1 MSEIKAVVF
10 DMGNVLLDWN
20 PRHLYRE
27 LIADE
32 AEMEHFLA
40 NICTMEWHHAHDQGG
55 KTFKENADLL
65 SAQYP
70 QHEELIRAWGDRWLD
85 MIKCRIEGTYDLVAD
100 LQAAGFKL
108 FGLTNVPDEKF
119 DDLNAA
125 FRVFEGFHDVVV
137 SGRENCAKPD
147 PAIYELLEQR
157 TGHAGAE
164 LVFLDD
170 LPRNIEA
177 ARARGWHG
185 VVFEHP
191 EQATADL
198 RALGL
203 KF

>member
-40 NICTMEWHHAHDQGG
+40 NICTMEWHFAHDQGG

-65 SAQYP
+65 SAEFP
-70 QHEELIRAWGDRWLD
+70 EHEALIRAWGDRWLD
-85 MIKCRIEGTYDLVAD
+85 MIKGRIEGTYDLIAE
-100 LQAAGFKL
+100 LQAADFKL
-108 FGLTNVPDEKF
+108 FGLTNVPDEGF
-119 DDLNAA
+119 DELNAA
-125 FRVFEGFHDVVV
+125 FRVFDGFHDVIV

-147 PAIYELLEQR
+147 PKIYRLLEQR
-157 TGHAGAE
+157 TGHDGAE

-170 LPRNIEA
+170 LPKNIAA
-177 ARARGWHG
+177 ARDLGWHG
-185 VVFEHP
+185 VVFENP
-191 EQATADL
+191 EQAAADL

-203 KF
+203 RF